1 MKNSFILIGGLLLLI
16 NTVTCLIFQDYEVY
30 KMLFADLSIVI
41 TTSILYLL
49 YKLDNADGFK
59 IGLTVVFAITG
70 LIRFFCAV
78 LSINQFEN
86 NFGLLLFIIIL
97 SIESIML
104 FISKIL
110 RNK

>member
-1 MKNSFILIGGLLLLI
+1 MKNSFILIGSLLLLI
-16 NTVTCLIFQDYEVY
+16 NSVSCL
-30 KMLFADLSIVI
+30 IVI

-70 LIRFFCAV
+70 LFRFFCAV
-78 LSINQFEN
+78 SSINQFEN
-86 NFGLLLFIIIL
+86 NFGLLIFIIIL

-104 FISKIL
+104 FIVKIL
-110 RNK
+110 TNK